1 MSSYLVARPSGCIP
15 LDGRTGELSTGTLPV
30 VTKRAVELFETPDPS
45 KPAADRYRTYF
56 DNTKRLKELIKEL
69 EELSAHA
76 VEEAEGWSPK

>member
-1 MSSYLVARPSGCIP
+1 MTSARFAVPSEPVASSEETTSAPGSSWMRARSAEASKTVT
-15 LDGRTGELSTGTLPV
+15 RTLS
-30 VTKRAVELFETPDPS
+30 RSQAE
-45 KPAADRYRTYF
+45 RYRTYF